1 MDLESFRKSRGL
13 TQSDLAK
20 LLGLRS
26 KGYVSRIET
35 GATPCPLRLALKI
48 EKLTG
53 GQVTAGSLS
62 PEAAELLPRDG
73 AGASA

>member
-13 TQSDLAK
+13 TQSELAK
-20 LLGLRS
+20 HLGLKS

-35 GATPCPLRLALKI
+35 GAAACPLKLALKI
-48 EKLTG
+48 EKLSG
-53 GQVTAGSLS
+53 GEVTAASLC
-62 PEAAELLPRDG
+62 PEAAELLPEAG

>member
-13 TQSDLAK
+13 TQSDLAHR
-20 LLGLRS
+20 LGLRS

-48 EKLTG
+48 EKLSG
-53 GQVTAGSLS
+53 GQVTAGSLC
-62 PEAAELLPRDG
+62 PEAVDLLPGEG